1 MGMIKKVLL
10 KAINILSIL
19 IIVCAVATLM
29 VVVLTPKGQV
39 PNLFGYSFFRVM
51 TGSMEPEIPVNSMI
65 VVEKVDSRELEIGD
79 VISFF
84 SRDPSLYGEVNTH
97 RILEIEEQDGELVF
111 LTKGDANNV
120 SDQYLTLE
128 EDIIG
133 RVVWVSLFIGKLV
146 RLASNP
152 LFFIPCIMIPL
163 VVLLG
168 RNLWESIKLAKQLAR
183 EEEEKAV
190 REAIEEIRKR
200 KAEEKSQSDGIETE
214 ERTE

>member
-1 MGMIKKVLL
+1 MKKILI

-97 RILEIEEQDGELVF
+97 RILEIQEQDGELVF

-133 RVVWVSLFIGKLV
+133 KVVWVSLFIGKLV

-200 KAEEKSQSDGIETE
+200 KAEEKSQSDGTETE

>member
-1 MGMIKKVLL
+1 MKKILI

-97 RILEIEEQDGELVF
+97 RILEIQEQDGELVF

-133 RVVWVSLFIGKLV
+133 KVVWVSLFIGKLV

-200 KAEEKSQSDGIETE
+200 KAEEESQSDGIETE

>member
-1 MGMIKKVLL
+1 MIRKVLF

-51 TGSMEPEIPVNSMI
+51 TGSMEPEIPVNAMI
-65 VVEKVDSRELEIGD
+65 VVEKVDAGDLEIGD

-97 RILEIEEQDGELVF
+97 RILEIEEQDGKLVF

-128 EDIIG
+128 EDVIG
-133 RVVWVSLFIGKLV
+133 KVVWVSLFIGKLV

-168 RNLWESIKLAKQLAR
+168 RNMWESIKLAKQLAR

-200 KAEEKSQSDGIETE
+200 KAEEKSQSDGVEIE

>member
-1 MGMIKKVLL
+1 MIRKVLF

-19 IIVCAVATLM
+19 IIVCAIATLM

-65 VVEKVDSRELEIGD
+65 VVEKVDAGELEIGD

-97 RILEIEEQDGELVF
+97 RILEIEEQDGKLVF

-133 RVVWVSLFIGKLV
+133 KVVWVSLFIGKLV

-152 LFFIPCIMIPL
+152 VFFIPCIMIPL

-200 KAEEKSQSDGIETE
+200 KEEEKSQSDGIEIE

>member
-1 MGMIKKVLL
+1 MKKILI

-97 RILEIEEQDGELVF
+97 RILEIQEQDGELVF

-200 KAEEKSQSDGIETE
+200 KAEEKRQSDGIETE

>member
-1 MGMIKKVLL
+1 MKKILI

-133 RVVWVSLFIGKLV
+133 KVVWVSLFIGKLV

-200 KAEEKSQSDGIETE
+200 KAEEKSQSDGTETE

>member
-1 MGMIKKVLL
+1 MIKKVLF